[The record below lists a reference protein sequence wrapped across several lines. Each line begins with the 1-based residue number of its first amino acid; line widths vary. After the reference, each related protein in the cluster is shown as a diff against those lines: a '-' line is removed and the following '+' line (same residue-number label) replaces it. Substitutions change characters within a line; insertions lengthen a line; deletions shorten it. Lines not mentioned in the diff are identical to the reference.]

1 MKILETIIISY
12 ALVSYICVL
21 IQAQLK
27 MKNKFLCIIFSF
39 VVLTTSTGFGFLE
52 SSTIMHGRENRQI
65 KADSLR
71 NVTYNLQ
78 FSRNPSLVKKEID
91 KPVSSQITKSI
102 IQWTANLVK
111 NTLQIMI
118 NAVIDVVKVIL
129 MIIIKFF
136 IG

>member
-1 MKILETIIISY
+1 
-12 ALVSYICVL
+12 
-21 IQAQLK
+21 

-39 VVLTTSTGFGFLE
+39 VVLGTSTGFGFLE

-71 NVTYNLQ
+71 NATYNLP

-91 KPVSSQITKSI
+91 KPVSSQITKSV
-102 IQWTANLVK
+102 IQWAANLVK
-111 NTLQIMI
+111 NTLQIII
-118 NAVIDVVKVIL
+118 NIVVDVAKVIL
-129 MIIIKFF
+129 MIIIKFL

>member
-1 MKILETIIISY
+1 
-12 ALVSYICVL
+12 
-21 IQAQLK
+21 
-27 MKNKFLCIIFSF
+27 MKNKFFCIIFSF

-65 KADSLR
+65 KADSLK
-71 NVTYNLQ
+71 NAIYNLQ
-78 FSRNPSLVKKEID
+78 LAGNSSLVKKEIE
-91 KPVSSQITKSI
+91 KPVSNQITKSI

-118 NAVIDVVKVIL
+118 TALIDIVKVIL
-129 MIIIKFF
+129 VVIIEFL